1 MHTSQ
6 KDPVG
11 IFSSYIQLN
20 FYLTLSLI
28 PQETTYYFN
37 SLINIQIS
45 ALNALKLIWKNVL
58 KFFHDAI
65 FNLSKSCDF

>member
-11 IFSSYIQLN
+11 IFSSYIQLIC
-20 FYLTLSLI
+20 YPTLSLI

-58 KFFHDAI
+58 KIFHDAI